1 MNSAQ
6 QFTADTIIGDRYRI
20 IKPIGQGG
28 MASVFLAEDMTNG
41 EGVALKVMR
50 DELTNDPE
58 FVRRFATEARAAA
71 SLDHPNI
78 VKVLDYGQDGE
89 VRYIVQE
96 YVQGETLKDMIRREG
111 ALDYRLAT
119 PLMIQIG
126 LALEHAHQREVIHR
140 DMKPQNI
147 LITEDMVAKV
157 TDFGI
162 ARASSM
168 NTITLTGGVVMGSVH
183 YFSPE
188 QARGGEVTTR
198 SDLYSLGIIFY
209 EMLTGELPFDGESS
223 VAIAIKHLQEFPPA
237 PSYYVAELPR
247 ALDDIV
253 GRAIQKNP
261 AARYRSA
268 REFINELD
276 AFMVDPNGIYG
287 VIPQTAQ
294 RSEPASTSALGV
306 PARKNNYNK
315 VRDIDRTYNKRRSS
329 RYRDT
334 AIVIAISAV
343 AIVLLALLTI
353 WLVRNFSSDEEPTEN
368 NEIILD
374 NFIGME
380 IEDEEVIDRLNEL
393 QRAGMEIELLYR
405 VDESVLEGVIFRQE
419 PESDGSLKIRPQ
431 SQKLTLYISSGRDSV
446 LVPDVEGDTRVMAE
460 QKLRMEGFLPYFT
473 PEFSDTIPEDI
484 VIRTVPPSG
493 SELPRGENIEVIYS
507 SGPENVLVP
516 DLLDLPIEAARSLI
530 TDRGLIVGS
539 EVSFTGEPVPE
550 DDKYVI
556 KQSPAPNTE
565 VPSRT
570 PIILEVGTYD
580 DLYYYKNPTTTQRD
594 RTMPKLEGKTQAEV
608 DTILSSLGVLEYG
621 VQRWPG
627 SDSDLNPNAEGHKTR
642 IYILAQNIEAG
653 TSFEPNK
660 DEIVLTWGDADDYE
674 LYTNPPPP
682 TSPPTDE
689 PTTTT
694 TTTTTITTTTTTT
707 TTPEDSSG
715 ND

>member
-6 QFTADTIIGDRYRI
+6 QFPADTIIDDRYRI
-20 IKPIGQGG
+20 IRPIGQGG
-28 MASVFLAEDMTNG
+28 MASVFLAEDLTNG
-41 EGVALKVMR
+41 EAVALKVMR

-78 VKVLDYGQDGE
+78 VKVLDYGQDGD

-96 YVQGETLKDMIRREG
+96 YVEGETLKDMIRREG
-111 ALDYRLAT
+111 GLDFRLAT

-237 PSYYVAELPR
+237 PSYYVADLPK

-261 AARYRSA
+261 AARYKSA
-268 REFINELD
+268 REFIDELD
-276 AFMVDPNGIYG
+276 AFMVDPNGVYG
-287 VIPQTAQ
+287 VIPQIASRAEAT
-294 RSEPASTSALGV
+294 STSALGV
-306 PARKNNYNK
+306 PTRKNNYNK

-334 AIVIAISAV
+334 AIVVAISAV
-343 AIVLLALLTI
+343 AITLLALLTV
-353 WLVRNFSSDEEPTEN
+353 WLVRNFSGSEKPTEN
-368 NEIILD
+368 NELILD
-374 NFIGME
+374 NFIGRE
-380 IEDEEVIDRLNEL
+380 INDEQVIERLNEL
-393 QRAGMEIELLYR
+393 QSAGMEIELLYR
-405 VDESVLEGVIFRQE
+405 VDESVLSGVIFRQE
-419 PESDGSLKIRPQ
+419 PESDGSLTIRPQ
-431 SQKLTLYISSGRDSV
+431 GQKLILYISSGQDSV
-446 LVPDVEGDTRVMAE
+446 VVPDVVGDTRVMAE
-460 QKLRMEGFLPYFT
+460 QKLRTEGFLPYFT
-473 PEFSDTIPEDI
+473 PEFSDTVAEDV
-484 VIRTVPPSG
+484 VIRTIPASG

-507 SGPENVLVP
+507 SGPENVVVP
-516 DLLDLPIEAARSLI
+516 NLLDLPIETARSLI
-530 TDRGLIVGS
+530 EERGLIVGS
-539 EVSFTGEPVPE
+539 EVSFTGDPVPE
-550 DDKYVI
+550 NDKYVI
-556 KQSPAPNTE
+556 KQSPAANTE
-565 VPSRT
+565 VPART
-570 PIILEVGTYD
+570 PITLEVGTYD
-580 DLYYYKNPTTTQRD
+580 DLYNYKNPTTTAAERI
-594 RTMPKLEGKTQAEV
+594 MPKLEGKTQAEV
-608 DTILSSLGVLEYG
+608 DSILSKLGVLEYG
-621 VQRWPG
+621 VQRWPA
-627 SDSDLNPNAEGHKTR
+627 SESDLNPNNESHKNK
-642 IYILAQNIEAG
+642 IFILAQNIEAG
-653 TSFEPNK
+653 TSFLPNRN
-660 DEIVLTWGDADDYE
+660 EIVLTWGSAADYD
-674 LYTNPPPP
+674 LYTNPPAP
-682 TSPPTDE
+682 TTTT

-694 TTTTTITTTTTTT
+694 TTKTTTTVTTTVTDTTT
-707 TTPEDSSG
+707 TAESN
-715 ND
+715 NDDE

>member
-6 QFTADTIIGDRYRI
+6 QFSAGTVIGDRYRI

-28 MASVFLAEDMTNG
+28 MASVFLAEDLTNG

-78 VKVLDYGQDGE
+78 VKVLDYGQDGD

-111 ALDYRLAT
+111 ALDFRLAT

-147 LITEDMVAKV
+147 LITDDMVAKV

-223 VAIAIKHLQEFPPA
+223 VAIAIKHLQEFPPP
-237 PSYYVAELPR
+237 PSYYEPELPK

-268 REFINELD
+268 REFIDELD
-276 AFMVDPNGIYG
+276 AFMVDPNGVYG

-306 PARKNNYNK
+306 PSRKNNYNK

-329 RYRDT
+329 RYRGT
-334 AIVIAISAV
+334 AIVVTVSAV

-353 WLVRNFSSDEEPTEN
+353 WLVKNFSSNEKPTVN
-368 NEIILD
+368 TEITLD
-374 NFIGME
+374 NFTGKE
-380 IEDEEVIDRLNEL
+380 IDEDEVIERLNEL

-405 VDESVLEGVIFRQE
+405 VDESVLEGIIFRQE

-431 SQKLTLYISSGRDSV
+431 GQKLTLYISSGQDSV
-446 LVPDVEGDTRVMAE
+446 VVPEVEGDTRVMAE
-460 QKLRMEGFLPYFT
+460 QKLRTEGFLPYFT
-473 PEFSDTIPEDI
+473 PEFSDTIPKDI
-484 VIRTVPPSG
+484 VIRTVPSSG

-507 SGPENVLVP
+507 SGPENVRVP
-516 DLLDLPIEAARSLI
+516 DVQEMPIGSARSLI
-530 TDRGLIVGS
+530 EDKGLLVGS
-539 EVSFTGEPVPE
+539 EISYTGDPIPE
-550 DDKYVI
+550 NDKYVI
-556 KQSPAPNTE
+556 KQSPAPGTE
-565 VPSRT
+565 VPART
-570 PIILEVGTYD
+570 PIILEVGTYE
-580 DLYYYKNPTTTQRD
+580 DLYDYKNPTTTSAVRI
-594 RTMPKLEGKTQAEV
+594 MPKLEGKTQSAV
-608 DTILSSLGVLEYG
+608 DSLLSSLGVLEYS
-621 VQRWPG
+621 VQRWPASSSG
-627 SDSDLNPNAEGHKTR
+627 LNPNTSADKKN

-653 TSFEPNK
+653 TEFTPNK
-660 DEIVLTWGDADDYE
+660 DAIVLTWGDAADYE
-674 LYTNPPPP
+674 AYTNPTPATPPV
-682 TSPPTDE
+682 TDPAPD
-689 PTTTT
+689 PTTEPATD
-694 TTTTTITTTTTTT
+694 
-707 TTPEDSSG
+707 TPNGDA
-715 ND
+715 

>member
-6 QFTADTIIGDRYRI
+6 QFSAGTVIGDRYRI

-28 MASVFLAEDMTNG
+28 MASVFLAEDLTNG

-78 VKVLDYGQDGE
+78 VKVLDYGQDGD

-111 ALDYRLAT
+111 ALDFRLAT

-147 LITEDMVAKV
+147 LITDDMVAKV

-223 VAIAIKHLQEFPPA
+223 VAIAIKHLQEFPPP
-237 PSYYVAELPR
+237 PSYYEPELPK

-268 REFINELD
+268 REFIDELD
-276 AFMVDPNGIYG
+276 AFMVDPNGVYG

-306 PARKNNYNK
+306 PSRKNNYNK

-334 AIVIAISAV
+334 AIVVTVSAV

-353 WLVRNFSSDEEPTEN
+353 WLVKNFSSNEKPTVN
-368 NEIILD
+368 TEITLD
-374 NFIGME
+374 NFTGKE
-380 IEDEEVIDRLNEL
+380 IDEDEVIERLNEL

-405 VDESVLEGVIFRQE
+405 VDESVLEGIIFRQE

-431 SQKLTLYISSGRDSV
+431 GQKLTLYISSGQDSV
-446 LVPDVEGDTRVMAE
+446 VVPEVEGDTRVMAE
-460 QKLRMEGFLPYFT
+460 QKLRTEGFLPYFT
-473 PEFSDTIPEDI
+473 PEFSDTIPKDI
-484 VIRTVPPSG
+484 VIRTVPSSG

-507 SGPENVLVP
+507 SGPENVRVP
-516 DLLDLPIEAARSLI
+516 DVQEMPIGSARSLI
-530 TDRGLIVGS
+530 EDKGLLVGS
-539 EVSFTGEPVPE
+539 EISYTGDPIPE
-550 DDKYVI
+550 NDKYVI
-556 KQSPAPNTE
+556 KQSPAPGTE
-565 VPSRT
+565 VPART
-570 PIILEVGTYD
+570 PIILEVGTYE
-580 DLYYYKNPTTTQRD
+580 DLYDYKNPTTTSAVRI
-594 RTMPKLEGKTQAEV
+594 MPKLEGKTQSAV
-608 DTILSSLGVLEYG
+608 DSLLSSLGVLEYS
-621 VQRWPG
+621 VQRWPASSSG
-627 SDSDLNPNAEGHKTR
+627 LNPNTSADKKN

-653 TSFEPNK
+653 TEFTPNK
-660 DEIVLTWGDADDYE
+660 DAIVLTWGDAADYE
-674 LYTNPPPP
+674 AYTNPTPATPPV
-682 TSPPTDE
+682 TDPAPD
-689 PTTTT
+689 PTTEPATD
-694 TTTTTITTTTTTT
+694 
-707 TTPEDSSG
+707 TPNGDA
-715 ND
+715 

>member
-1 MNSAQ
+1 MNSVQ
-6 QFTADTIIGDRYRI
+6 QFSADTVIGDRYRI

-71 SLDHPNI
+71 SLNHPNI
-78 VKVLDYGQDGE
+78 VKVLDYGQDGD

-96 YVQGETLKDMIRREG
+96 YVEGETLKDMIRREG
-111 ALDYRLAT
+111 ALDFRLAT

-237 PSYYVAELPR
+237 PSYYVPDLPK
-247 ALDDIV
+247 AIDDIV

-261 AARYRSA
+261 AARYKSA
-268 REFINELD
+268 REFIDELD
-276 AFMVDPNGIYG
+276 AFMVDPNGVYG

-294 RSEPASTSALGV
+294 RSESASTSALGV

-343 AIVLLALLTI
+343 AIVLLALLTV
-353 WLVRNFSSDEEPTEN
+353 WLVKNFSGSETPTGD
-368 NEIILD
+368 NELILD
-374 NFIGME
+374 NFIGQE
-380 IEDEEVIDRLNEL
+380 IADEEVVKRLNEL
-393 QRAGMEIELLYR
+393 QNAGMEIELLYR
-405 VDESVLEGVIFRQE
+405 VDESVLQGIIFRQE
-419 PESDGSLKIRPQ
+419 PESDGSLTIRPQ
-431 SQKLTLYISSGRDSV
+431 GQKLTLYISSGQDSV
-446 LVPDVEGDTRVMAE
+446 VVPEVVGDTRVMAE
-460 QKLRMEGFLPYFT
+460 QKLRTEGFLPYFT
-473 PEFSDTIPEDI
+473 PEFSDSVPEDI
-484 VIRTVPPSG
+484 VIRTVPSSG

-507 SGPENVLVP
+507 SGPENISVP
-516 DLLDLPIEAARSLI
+516 NLLDLPIDAARSLI
-530 TDRGLIVGS
+530 EERGLIVGS

-550 DDKYVI
+550 NDKYVI
-556 KQSPAPNTE
+556 RQSPAANME

-570 PIILEVGTYD
+570 PIMLEVGTYD
-580 DLYYYKNPTTTQRD
+580 DLYNYKNPTTTVAEK
-594 RTMPKLEGKTQAEV
+594 TMPKLEGRTQAEV
-608 DTILSSLGVLEYG
+608 DSILSNLGVLEYG

-627 SDSDLNPNAEGHKTR
+627 SESALNPNDEAHKNK
-642 IYILAQNIEAG
+642 IFILAQNIEAG
-653 TSFEPNK
+653 ISFIPNK
-660 DEIVLTWGDADDYE
+660 NEIVLTWGDAADYE

-682 TSPPTDE
+682 TTPPTDPPATSPSVTE
-689 PTTTT
+689 PPAT
-694 TTTTTITTTTTTT
+694 
-707 TTPEDSSG
+707 SSSATEPPSEG
-715 ND
+715 E